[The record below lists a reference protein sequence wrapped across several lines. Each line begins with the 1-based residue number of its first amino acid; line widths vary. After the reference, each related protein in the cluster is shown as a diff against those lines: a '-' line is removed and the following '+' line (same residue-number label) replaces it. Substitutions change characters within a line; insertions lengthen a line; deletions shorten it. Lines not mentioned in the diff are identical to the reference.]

1 MANLLLLAGLTIKN
15 DARSLWFRVKTFIT
29 ADPSYHRERVFVHNG
44 TTVRFV
50 GVHHCPR
57 TLARHGPLLEDLIKR
72 GDKLVLEADE
82 RTLRDL
88 EVRRRFP
95 LDDDATDSIL
105 FYRSLN
111 KKAAEHGKEVHCF
124 ESEGA
129 FLQPFGYGDTHDE
142 VSERLNALFSI
153 YKLLREWSFFSL
165 VYSVYDVIAN
175 QPSTLGLLSAG
186 LSSVVWL
193 FTYERLFDYFG
204 DKKRREL
211 RVAAGINDLIERES
225 PGEITV
231 VYGDNHIDHTI
242 AYMEHPELLTSE
254 ARNYGLLVNPL
265 TT

>member
-15 DARSLWFRVKTFIT
+15 DARSLWFRIKTFIT
-29 ADPSYHRERVFVHNG
+29 ADRSYCRERILSHNG
-44 TTVRFV
+44 TRIRFL
-50 GVHHCPR
+50 GVHHCPE
-57 TLARHGPLLEDLIKR
+57 TLAKRSPLLEDLIKK
-72 GDKLVLEADE
+72 GNTMVFEADE
-82 RTLRDL
+82 RTLQDL

-95 LDDDATDSIL
+95 LDNDSIDSIL

-124 ESEGA
+124 ELEGA

-193 FTYERLFDYFG
+193 FTHERLFDYLG

-231 VYGDNHIDHTI
+231 VYGDNHIDHVI
-242 AYMEHPELLTSE
+242 AYMKHPELLARES
-254 ARNYGLLVNPL
+254 RNYGLLVNTL
-265 TT
+265 AT